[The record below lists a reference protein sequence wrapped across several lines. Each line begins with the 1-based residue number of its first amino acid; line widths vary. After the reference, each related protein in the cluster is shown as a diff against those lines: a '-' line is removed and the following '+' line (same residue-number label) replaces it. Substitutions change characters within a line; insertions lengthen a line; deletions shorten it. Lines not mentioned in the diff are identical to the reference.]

1 MSQDS
6 TPTPPSNLR
15 LLSTHPRH
23 LRRYL
28 LPLLPTSR
36 VEVFTT
42 PRYTAVTKHT
52 ELAVF
57 ATRPLLR
64 GVILTELQGSVV
76 PLPDAW
82 REEMEIGEDF
92 AHHAAEEEDDYSEY
106 ESGDSEDDEDEGM
119 ETEGRSSSREKGKGK
134 ERDSES
140 RMRGARRSDR
150 TKRRDFSIV
159 WSGLKR
165 CFQLF
170 LGPARFLN
178 VSRGGRLGR
187 SPPDTQHD
195 CNPNVELLRQGKYVT
210 FRVLRDIRVGDEITT
225 F

>member
-1 MSQDS
+1 MNGSS
-6 TPTPPSNLR
+6 SECHLPPHPSNLQQCK
-15 LLSTHPRH
+15 LTKRH

-28 LPLLPTSR
+28 LPLMPTSR

-42 PRYTAVTKHT
+42 PRYSAVTKHT

-57 ATRPLLR
+57 ATRPLAP
-64 GVILTELQGSVV
+64 GVVLTELQGSVV

-92 AHHAAEEEDDYSEY
+92 AFRAAEEEDDYS
-106 ESGDSEDDEDEGM
+106 DSEAEGSEDEDGP
-119 ETEGRSSSREKGKGK
+119 GNREKGKAR
-134 ERDSES
+134 ERDAES
-140 RMRGARRSDR
+140 RNKGARRSDR

-178 VSRGGRLGR
+178 VSAARRGY
-187 SPPDTQHD
+187 SHS
-195 CNPNVELLRQGKYVT
+195 
-210 FRVLRDIRVGDEITT
+210 
-225 F
+225 

>member
-1 MSQDS
+1 
-6 TPTPPSNLR
+6 
-15 LLSTHPRH
+15 LSKLTCRH

-36 VEVFTT
+36 IEIYTT
-42 PRYTAVTKHT
+42 DRYTSVTGHV
-52 ELAVF
+52 ELAVY
-57 ATRPLLR
+57 ATRPLPI
-64 GVILTELQGSVV
+64 GAVIQELQGSVV

-92 AHHAAEEEDDYSEY
+92 ALDTAAEENGSGNESGGNEEDGDEYEDDR
-106 ESGDSEDDEDEGM
+106 D
-119 ETEGRSSSREKGKGK
+119 R
-134 ERDSES
+134 RDSTAAEEGGGTS
-140 RMRGARRSDR
+140 RKGRRKREPKGARRSDR

-178 VSRGGRLGR
+178 VSSG
-187 SPPDTQHD
+187 
-195 CNPNVELLRQGKYVT
+195 VT
-210 FRVLRDIRVGDEITT
+210 CAMWD
-225 F
+225 

>member
-1 MSQDS
+1 M
-6 TPTPPSNLR
+6 
-15 LLSTHPRH
+15 
-23 LRRYL
+23 
-28 LPLLPTSR
+28 
-36 VEVFTT
+36 FTT

-57 ATRPLLR
+57 ATRPLAPGTVLQ
-64 GVILTELQGSVV
+64 ELQGSVV

-92 AHHAAEEEDDYSEY
+92 AYRAAEEDEDFS
-106 ESGDSEDDEDEGM
+106 DSEAGSDNEEGDETGAP
-119 ETEGRSSSREKGKGK
+119 REKNKSK

-140 RMRGARRSDR
+140 RSRGARRSDR

-178 VSRGGRLGR
+178 VSYETNVAKRPSLQAARLSAKCRALAAGQICHVPGHPTYTRWRGDYGVIVSELAA
-187 SPPDTQHD
+187 
-195 CNPNVELLRQGKYVT
+195 NVDG
-210 FRVLRDIRVGDEITT
+210 VLTTAERTIVGDWIPAERTRLT